1 MRATYFFVL
10 YIIVLSFV
18 SYLHAG
24 NVKIS
29 DQASEDPLDQLLGNS
44 HFRKFMPNSAY
55 FGADK
60 MTILNKKSNASDDLI
75 PVVLS
80 HHYWAQN
87 CKQNS
92 STVTHIGTAIKIP
105 IGSRCLLPT

>member
-1 MRATYFFVL
+1 MSVKANCRPFVSDRIFSGFTNSAENFRIIRCTIRVDNIRITYYFVL

-18 SYLHAG
+18 SHLHAG

-29 DQASEDPLDQLLGNS
+29 DQALEDPLDQLLGNS

-60 MTILNKKSNASDDLI
+60 MTILNKVNYIVK
-75 PVVLS
+75 
-80 HHYWAQN
+80 
-87 CKQNS
+87 
-92 STVTHIGTAIKIP
+92 
-105 IGSRCLLPT
+105 

>member
-1 MRATYFFVL
+1 MRAIYYFVL
-10 YIIVLSFV
+10 YVIVLSFV

-60 MTILNKKSNASDDLI
+60 MTILNKVNYIVK
-75 PVVLS
+75 
-80 HHYWAQN
+80 
-87 CKQNS
+87 
-92 STVTHIGTAIKIP
+92 
-105 IGSRCLLPT
+105 